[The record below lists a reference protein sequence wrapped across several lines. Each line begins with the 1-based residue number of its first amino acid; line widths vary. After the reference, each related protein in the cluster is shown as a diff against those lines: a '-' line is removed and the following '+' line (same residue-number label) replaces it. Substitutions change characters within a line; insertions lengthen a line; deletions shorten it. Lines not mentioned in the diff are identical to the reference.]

1 MVTLVAEV
9 IATPLSV
16 RVPVLGAFTVTCVK
30 ALAGESPVSEKPK
43 SAAVTV

>member
-9 IATPLSV
+9 IATPLSD
-16 RVPVLGAFTVTCVK
+16 RVPVLGAFTVTWVK
-30 ALAGESPVSEKPK
+30 LLDGESFGSVKPK